1 MFIAFSDKE
10 SSYIYKAT
18 NIVGIQHINGE
29 NFFVILF
36 DSGVVQEYL
45 YDRMEEC
52 LEAFTHIREQLG
64 AYYER

>member
-10 SSYIYKAT
+10 SSYIYKAN
-18 NIVGIQHINGE
+18 NIASVQHINGE
-29 NFFVILF
+29 NFFVIQF
-36 DSGVVQEYL
+36 DSGMVQEYL

-52 LEAFTHIREQLG
+52 LETFLHIREQLG